1 MPMPMSPSGPD
12 PAAGGLVSDG
22 SPAGRAPLPGAP
34 SGRVAGHAPVVSS
47 AGGVSS
53 VPGAGWTWRGG
64 PVSPGTAVVFDIDGV
79 ISEAAGRQ
87 HFLKGPV
94 RNWDRFFDSCDE
106 DPVIEETAKLLE
118 LLDGSLTVVLLTG
131 RPSRV
136 LGQTRR
142 WLERN
147 GLRWDLLIMR
157 VDGDRGAVA
166 SYKRSALSALRSYGF
181 EVCLAFEDDPGNR
194 EMFREEG
201 VHCIYIHS
209 GYYA

>member
-1 MPMPMSPSGPD
+1 MGVDVGVGGSRSISGERSR
-12 PAAGGLVSDG
+12 VSDG
-22 SPAGRAPLPGAP
+22 SRAGCALSAPGP
-34 SGRVAGHAPVVSS
+34 SDL
-47 AGGVSS
+47 
-53 VPGAGWTWRGG
+53 GWTWREG
-64 PVSPGTAVVFDIDGV
+64 PVSPERAVVFDIDGV

-87 HFLKGPV
+87 HFLEGPV
-94 RNWDRFFDSCDE
+94 RNWDGFFESCDE

-118 LLDGSLTVVLLTG
+118 LLDGRLTVVLLTG

-136 LGQTRR
+136 LGRTRR

-157 VDGDRGAVA
+157 VDGDRDAVA

-181 EVCLAFEDDPGNR
+181 EVCLAFEDDPRNR
-194 EMFREEG
+194 EMFRQEG

-209 GYYA
+209 GYYG